1 MSEKKPKSP
10 TIEINGKKYLRIPIK
25 THIITDQDDLAE
37 VVAKYTSSQFQPGDI
52 IVMSESV
59 VAISQGR
66 AIPVEQIHPGLV
78 ARFLWRFVRKVSYGI
93 GLRSPESMQCAVD
106 EVGRFRILFAAF
118 IGMLGKLVG
127 RRGDF
132 YRIAGM
138 QVATIDAAY
147 TTPIEPYHHCVIKGP
162 KDPDKVCMNVKE
174 KTGVDTAIVDVN
186 DIGGSW
192 VLGASVGVNKPLV
205 ERIMKDNPLGQSDEQ
220 TPIGIIRL
228 VPKECGLQNVDCGIK

>member
-1 MSEKKPKSP
+1 MSEKIAKNPN
-10 TIEINGKKYLRIPIK
+10 IEVDGKKYLRIPIK
-25 THIITDQDDLAE
+25 THIITDKDNITE
-37 VVAKYTSSQFQPGDI
+37 VVAKYTTGQLQPGDI
-52 IVMSESV
+52 VVISESV

-66 AIPVEQIHPGLV
+66 AIPVDQIHPGLV

-106 EVGRFRILFAAF
+106 EVGRIRILFAAF
-118 IGMLGKLVG
+118 VGMLGKLIG

-138 QVATIDAAY
+138 QAATIDAAY
-147 TTPIEPYHHCVIKGP
+147 TTPIEPFHHCVIKGP
-162 KDPDKVCMNVKE
+162 KDPHKVTAQIKE
-174 KTGVDTAIVDVN
+174 IVGADAAIVDVN

-192 VLGASVGVNKPLV
+192 VLGASAGVNKPLV
-205 ERIMKDNPLGQSDEQ
+205 EKIMKDNPLGQSDEQ

-228 VPKECGLQNVDCGIK
+228 INS

>member
-1 MSEKKPKSP
+1 MAEKKLKSP
-10 TIEINGKKYLRIPIK
+10 TVEIDGKKYLRIPIK
-25 THIITDQDDLAE
+25 THIITDQDRMPE
-37 VVAKYTSSQFQPGDI
+37 VVAKYTAGQLQPGDI

-66 AIPVEQIHPGLV
+66 AIPVDQIHPGLI

-106 EVGRFRILFAAF
+106 EVGRVRILFAAF
-118 IGMLGKLVG
+118 VGMLGKLVG
-127 RRGDF
+127 HRGDF

-138 QVATIDAAY
+138 QAATIDAAF
-147 TTPIEPYHHCVIKGP
+147 TTPIEPFHRCVIKGP
-162 KDPDKVCMNVKE
+162 KDPDKVTQQVKD
-174 KTGVDTAIVDVN
+174 TVGVDAAIVDVN

-192 VLGASVGVNKPLV
+192 VLGATPAVDKPLL
-205 ERIMKDNPLGQSDEQ
+205 EKIMKDNPLGQSDEQ

-228 VPKECGLQNVDCGIK
+228 VK

>member
-1 MSEKKPKSP
+1 MVKKIPKSP
-10 TIEINGKKYLRIPIK
+10 TIEVDGKKYLRIPIK
-25 THIITDQDDLAE
+25 THIITNKDDMAE
-37 VVAKYTSSQFQPGDI
+37 VVAKYTAAQLQPGDI

-66 AIPVEQIHPGLV
+66 AVPVDQIHPGLI
-78 ARFLWRFVRKVSYGI
+78 ARFLWHFVRKVSYGI

-106 EVGRFRILFAAF
+106 EVGRVRILFAAF
-118 IGMLGKLVG
+118 VGMLGKLVG

-138 QVATIDAAY
+138 QAATIDAAY
-147 TTPIEPYHHCVIKGP
+147 TTPIEPYHRCVIKGP
-162 KDPDKVCMNVKE
+162 KDPDKVT
-174 KTGVDTAIVDVN
+174 TGIKDKLGVEAAIVDVN

-192 VLGASVGVNKPLV
+192 ALGASAGVNKSLV
-205 ERIMKDNPLGQSDEQ
+205 EKIMKDNPLGQSDEQ

-228 VPKECGLQNVDCGIK
+228 VDFQKHSN